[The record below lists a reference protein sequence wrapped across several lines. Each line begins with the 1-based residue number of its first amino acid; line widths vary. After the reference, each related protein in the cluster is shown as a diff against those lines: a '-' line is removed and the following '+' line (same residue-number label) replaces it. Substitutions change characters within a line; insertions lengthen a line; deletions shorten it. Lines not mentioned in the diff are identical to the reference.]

1 MFFGFNL
8 GKLVNQRKPSK
19 PFSQKTGLFDRELKD
34 ELKKEY
40 YTNQNYSIKEGSTR
54 AKTKSSRRSAYNGL
68 SDPFIE
74 IIIAILIVILVI
86 SILSKLEFLAG
97 FF

>member
-8 GKLVNQRKPSK
+8 GKLVNQRKLRK

-34 ELKKEY
+34 ELKEEY
-40 YTNQNYSIKEGSTR
+40 HTNPNYFIKEVSTR
-54 AKTKSSRRSAYNGL
+54 TKTKSSRRSSYSGL
-68 SDPFIE
+68 SDPIIE